1 MPKLSPISSKKLI
14 KILLS
19 LWYNQIRIKWS
30 HHFFSDSKW
39 KTTVVPVHSNED
51 IWIWLLKKI
60 LRDVNLSTDEF
71 DILRNK

>member
-19 LWYNQIRIKWS
+19 LGYNEIRIKGS
-30 HHFFSDSKW
+30 HHFFSDSKG
-39 KTTVVPVHSNED
+39 KTTVVPVHGNED
-51 IWIWLLKKI
+51 IGIGLLKKI